1 MGGSILFSSKK
12 SKILSNGFAKN
23 PMKWLLIFGLLCLAN
38 IGLLVE
44 SRDSVVSQEIR
55 REELVQTYRASL
67 ESGNLLTKY
76 AGTTEYDDTRSEPVG
91 EFEAAGWTDDL
102 GIYVVTSAV
111 GIVGID
117 NLSINS
123 ILRLFAHVVYSIS
136 LILCTRIVCRMNVCS
151 SVIAM
156 SYVVMF
162 NVFALLVLHGPLG
175 VTLGRDTSYLG
186 SSLCTPLVDCGEVD
200 LFYGVQSLVVFASCC
215 ALILVAV
222 NMEDRWRR
230 SSTLSIASIIAV
242 AMLFRSD
249 LGIGLALLFAFSMFF
264 FNRWTIRRIAM
275 HTVMIYA
282 LSVFLKFFVVTS
294 LYFIRFLQSGIPV
307 FEHPQGHPVW
317 HALYIGLSFNLSGIN
332 QTSSFGVIFQDNFLY
347 QLVASQYPAIVWN
360 SKQYSDV
367 VRSMFFDLVRENPV
381 RFLGQLLTKAGFIF
395 VLVAPQVFSLALIAK
410 FDSFSHYGFTS
421 VKSKLAEVGLMLG
434 LSLTF
439 AMGAILVWPS
449 QMYIPGTIAFL
460 ELMLLILLFPSFQRI
475 IRRINEKV

>member
-12 SKILSNGFAKN
+12 SKIFSNGFAKN

-38 IGLLVE
+38 IGLLIE

-55 REELVQTYRASL
+55 HEELAQTYRASL
-67 ESGNLLTKY
+67 ETGNLLTKY
-76 AGTTEYDDTRSEPVG
+76 AGTGYGDTQSEPVG
-91 EFEAAGWTDDL
+91 KFEAAGWTDDL
-102 GIYVVTSAV
+102 GLYVVTSAV

-123 ILRLFAHVVYSIS
+123 ILQIFAHVVYSIS
-136 LILCTRIVCRMNVCS
+136 LILCTFIIRKLYFCS
-151 SVIAM
+151 SSAAM

-162 NVFALLVLHGPLG
+162 NVFALLVFHAPLG
-175 VTLGRDTSYLG
+175 VTMGRNNSYLG

-200 LFYGVQSLVVFASCC
+200 LFYGIQSLVVFASCC
-215 ALILVAV
+215 ALILIVV
-222 NMEDRWRR
+222 NNANRWKRA
-230 SSTLSIASIIAV
+230 SAITVASIIAV

-264 FNRWTIRRIAM
+264 FNHWKIRRIAM
-275 HTVMIYA
+275 HTVLIYA
-282 LSVFLKFFVVTS
+282 LSVVLQFFVVTS

-317 HALYIGLSFNLSGIN
+317 HALYIGLSFNLSGIK
-332 QTSSFGVIFQDNFLY
+332 QMSSFGVYFQDNFLY
-347 QLVASQYPAIVWN
+347 QIVASQFPDIVWN
-360 SKQYSDV
+360 SKQYSDI

-381 RFLGQLLTKAGFIF
+381 GFLGQLLTKAGLIF
-395 VLVAPQVFSLALIAK
+395 VLVAPQVFLLALMTK
-410 FDSFSHYGFTS
+410 FDCFSRQGFVAMRT
-421 VKSKLAEVGLMLG
+421 KLTVVALMLV
-434 LSLTF
+434 LSLSF
-439 AMGAILVWPS
+439 AVGAIFVWPS

-460 ELMLLILLFPSFQRI
+460 ELILLILLFPSFQRI

>member
-12 SKILSNGFAKN
+12 SKIFSNGFAKN

-38 IGLLVE
+38 IGLLIE

-55 REELVQTYRASL
+55 HEELAQTYRASL
-67 ESGNLLTKY
+67 ETGNLLTKY
-76 AGTTEYDDTRSEPVG
+76 AGTGYDDTQSEPVG
-91 EFEAAGWTDDL
+91 KFEAAGWTDDL
-102 GIYVVTSAV
+102 GLYVVTSAV

-123 ILRLFAHVVYSIS
+123 ILQIFAHVVYSIS
-136 LILCTRIVCRMNVCS
+136 LILCTFIIRKLYFCS
-151 SVIAM
+151 SSAAM

-162 NVFALLVLHGPLG
+162 NVFALLVFHAPLG
-175 VTLGRDTSYLG
+175 VTMGRNNSYLG

-200 LFYGVQSLVVFASCC
+200 LFYGIQSLVVFASCC
-215 ALILVAV
+215 ALILIVV
-222 NMEDRWRR
+222 NNANRWKRA
-230 SSTLSIASIIAV
+230 SAITVASIIAV

-264 FNRWTIRRIAM
+264 FNHWKIRRIAM
-275 HTVMIYA
+275 HTVLIYA
-282 LSVFLKFFVVTS
+282 LSVVLQFFVVTS

-317 HALYIGLSFNLSGIN
+317 HALYIGLSFNLSGIK
-332 QTSSFGVIFQDNFLY
+332 QMSSFGVYFQDNFLY
-347 QLVASQYPAIVWN
+347 QIVASQFPDIVWN
-360 SKQYSDV
+360 SKQYSDI

-381 RFLGQLLTKAGFIF
+381 GFLGQLLTKAGLIF
-395 VLVAPQVFSLALIAK
+395 VLVAPQVFLLALMTK
-410 FDSFSHYGFTS
+410 FDCFSRQGFVAMRT
-421 VKSKLAEVGLMLG
+421 KLTVVALMLV
-434 LSLTF
+434 LSLSF
-439 AMGAILVWPS
+439 AVGAIFVWPS

>member
-12 SKILSNGFAKN
+12 SKIFSNGFAKN

-38 IGLLVE
+38 IGLLIE

-55 REELVQTYRASL
+55 HEELAQTYRASL
-67 ESGNLLTKY
+67 ETGNLLTKY
-76 AGTTEYDDTRSEPVG
+76 AGTGYDDTQSEPVG
-91 EFEAAGWTDDL
+91 KFEAAGWTDDL
-102 GIYVVTSAV
+102 GLYVVTSAV

-123 ILRLFAHVVYSIS
+123 ILQIFAHVVYSIS
-136 LILCTRIVCRMNVCS
+136 LILCTFIIRKLYFCS
-151 SVIAM
+151 SSAAM

-162 NVFALLVLHGPLG
+162 NVFALLVFHAPLG
-175 VTLGRDTSYLG
+175 VTMGRNNSYLG

-200 LFYGVQSLVVFASCC
+200 LFYGIQSLVVFASCC
-215 ALILVAV
+215 ALILIVV
-222 NMEDRWRR
+222 NNANRWKRA
-230 SSTLSIASIIAV
+230 SAITVASIIAV

-264 FNRWTIRRIAM
+264 FNHWKIRRIAM
-275 HTVMIYA
+275 HTVLIYA
-282 LSVFLKFFVVTS
+282 LSVVLKFFVVTS

-317 HALYIGLSFNLSGIN
+317 HALYIGLSFNLSGIK
-332 QTSSFGVIFQDNFLY
+332 QMSSFGVYFQDNFLY
-347 QLVASQYPAIVWN
+347 QIVASQFPDIVWN
-360 SKQYSDV
+360 SKQYSDI

-381 RFLGQLLTKAGFIF
+381 GFLGQLLTKAGLIF
-395 VLVAPQVFSLALIAK
+395 VLVAPQVFLLALMTK
-410 FDSFSHYGFTS
+410 FDCFSRQGFVAMRT
-421 VKSKLAEVGLMLG
+421 KLTVVALMLV
-434 LSLTF
+434 LSLSF
-439 AMGAILVWPS
+439 AVGAILVWPS

-460 ELMLLILLFPSFQRI
+460 ELILLILLFPSFQRI

>member
-12 SKILSNGFAKN
+12 SKIFSNGFAKN

-38 IGLLVE
+38 IGLLIE

-55 REELVQTYRASL
+55 HEELAQTYRASL
-67 ESGNLLTKY
+67 ETGNLLTKY
-76 AGTTEYDDTRSEPVG
+76 AGTGYDDTQSEPVG
-91 EFEAAGWTDDL
+91 KFEAAGWTDDL
-102 GIYVVTSAV
+102 GLYVVTSAV

-123 ILRLFAHVVYSIS
+123 ILQIFAHVVYSIS
-136 LILCTRIVCRMNVCS
+136 LILCTFIIRKLYFCS
-151 SVIAM
+151 SSAAM

-162 NVFALLVLHGPLG
+162 NVFALLVFHAPLG
-175 VTLGRDTSYLG
+175 VTMGRNNSYLG

-200 LFYGVQSLVVFASCC
+200 LFYGIQSLVVFASCC
-215 ALILVAV
+215 ALILIVV
-222 NMEDRWRR
+222 NNANRWKRA
-230 SSTLSIASIIAV
+230 SAITVASIIAV

-264 FNRWTIRRIAM
+264 FNHWKIRRIAM
-275 HTVMIYA
+275 HTVLIYA
-282 LSVFLKFFVVTS
+282 LSVVLKFFVVTS

-317 HALYIGLSFNLSGIN
+317 HALYIGLSFNLSGIK
-332 QTSSFGVIFQDNFLY
+332 QMSSFGVYFQDNFLY
-347 QLVASQYPAIVWN
+347 QIVASQFPDIVWN
-360 SKQYSDV
+360 SKQYSDI

-381 RFLGQLLTKAGFIF
+381 GFLGQLLTKAGLIF
-395 VLVAPQVFSLALIAK
+395 VLVAPQVFLLAVMTK
-410 FDSFSHYGFTS
+410 FDCFSRQGFVAMRT
-421 VKSKLAEVGLMLG
+421 KLTVVALMLV
-434 LSLTF
+434 LSLSF
-439 AMGAILVWPS
+439 AVGAIFVWPS

-460 ELMLLILLFPSFQRI
+460 ELILLILLFPSFQRI

>member
-1 MGGSILFSSKK
+1 
-12 SKILSNGFAKN
+12 
-23 PMKWLLIFGLLCLAN
+23 MKWLLIFGLLCLAN
-38 IGLLVE
+38 IGLLIE

-55 REELVQTYRASL
+55 HEELAQTYRASL
-67 ESGNLLTKY
+67 ETGNLLTKY
-76 AGTTEYDDTRSEPVG
+76 AGTGYDDTQSEPVG
-91 EFEAAGWTDDL
+91 KFEAAGWTDDL
-102 GIYVVTSAV
+102 GLYVVTSAV

-123 ILRLFAHVVYSIS
+123 ILRIFAHVVYSIS
-136 LILCTRIVCRMNVCS
+136 LILCTFIIRKLYFCS
-151 SVIAM
+151 SSVAM

-162 NVFALLVLHGPLG
+162 NVFALLVFHAPLG
-175 VTLGRDTSYLG
+175 VTMGRNNSYLG

-200 LFYGVQSLVVFASCC
+200 LFYGIQSLVVFASCC
-215 ALILVAV
+215 ALILIVV
-222 NMEDRWRR
+222 NNANRWKRA
-230 SSTLSIASIIAV
+230 SAITVASIIAV

-264 FNRWTIRRIAM
+264 FNHWTIRRIAM
-275 HTVMIYA
+275 HTVLIYA

-347 QLVASQYPAIVWN
+347 QLVANQYPAIVWN

-381 RFLGQLLTKAGFIF
+381 RFLVQLLTKAGLIF
-395 VLVAPQVFSLALIAK
+395 VLVAPQVFLLALIAK
-410 FDSFSHYGFTS
+410 FVSFSHYGFTS

-460 ELMLLILLFPSFQRI
+460 ELILLILLFPSFQRI